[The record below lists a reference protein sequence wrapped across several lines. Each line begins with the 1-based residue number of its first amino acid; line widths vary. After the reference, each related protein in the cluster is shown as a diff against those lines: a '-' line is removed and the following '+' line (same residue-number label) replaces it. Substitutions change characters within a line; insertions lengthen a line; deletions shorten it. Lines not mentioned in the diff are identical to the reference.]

1 MATPR
6 QHARTIDNTINQIR
20 GGVFDNLKQLEE
32 RIAELV
38 LQGSNPDAIR
48 PIIIAEFK
56 KFQNNI
62 KEVAS
67 EVKEISQSTGVSS
80 PDDAQAERI
89 LVQQAENTIASEFDG
104 GAEKIMNG
112 LVVGAAAGLA
122 TDFIARQARATI
134 SGVMLTSDDREI
146 RKQQRIMSKTNATP
160 EEIATATR
168 VIKQRLEGVN
178 TTASLRDLTNRATEQ
193 VVMKFDGA
201 YTLGKAKR
209 EGLTKFQYEGGIVNE
224 SREWC
229 RQHVGEIYTEEEIYD
244 IWNDDWQGK
253 EPGDPFIVRGGYNC
267 RHFWIPIE
275 SEDE

>member
-1 MATPR
+1 MATPK

-38 LQGSNPDAIR
+38 LLGADPTILR
-48 PIIIAEFK
+48 PQVIAEFNR
-56 KFQNNI
+56 FQNNI
-62 KEVAS
+62 KSVAS

-80 PDDAQAERI
+80 PEDSNAERI
-89 LVQQAENTIASEFDG
+89 LVEQSQNTIASEFSG

-112 LVVGAAAGLA
+112 IVVGAAAGLA
-122 TDFIARQARATI
+122 TDFIAKQARASI

-146 RKQQRIMSKTNATP
+146 RKQQRIMKRKGATP
-160 EEIATATR
+160 EEIAKASN
-168 VIKQRLEGVN
+168 VIKQRLEGIN

-201 YTLGKAKR
+201 YTFGKAKR
-209 EGLTKFQYEGGIVNE
+209 EGLTRFQYEGGIVNE

-229 RQHVGEIYTEEEIYD
+229 REHVGEIYTEEEIYD
-244 IWNDDWQGK
+244 LWNSDWQGK
-253 EPGDPFIVRGGYNC
+253 EPGDPFVVRGGYNC
-267 RHFWIPIE
+267 RHFWIPVE
-275 SEDE
+275 E

>member
-38 LQGSNPDAIR
+38 LLGADPATLR
-48 PIIIAEFK
+48 PQVIAEFN

-62 KEVAS
+62 KGVAS
-67 EVKEISQSTGVSS
+67 SVKDISQSTGVSS
-80 PDDAQAERI
+80 VEDDKAERI
-89 LVQQAENTIASEFDG
+89 LVEQSQNTIASEFSG

-112 LVVGAAAGLA
+112 IVVGAAAGLA
-122 TDFIARQARATI
+122 TDMIAKQARAAI

-146 RKQQRIMSKTNATP
+146 RKQQRIMKKKGATA
-160 EEIATATR
+160 EEIAAASR
-168 VIKQRLEGVN
+168 VIKQRLTGIN

-193 VVMKFDGA
+193 TVMKFDGA
-201 YTLGKAKR
+201 YTFGKAKR
-209 EGLTKFQYEGGIVNE
+209 EGKTRFQYEGGIVSE

-229 RQHVGEIYTEEEIYD
+229 RSHVGETYTEEEIYALWD
-244 IWNDDWQGK
+244 DDWQGK
-253 EPGDPFIVRGGYNC
+253 EPGDPFVVRGGYNC
-267 RHFWIPIE
+267 RHFWIPV
-275 SEDE
+275 DE